1 MTEKIKKVGDLAKE
15 AFQELKRLQNK
26 EKNLVKT
33 GLEMF
38 DCHIGGLL
46 PNDILVIAGAS
57 GTGKSELLYELSNNL
72 LDININPD
80 ADKYVLLEISMEMKM
95 LNKILR
101 ATNRLLDKKK
111 TDILFNKFTEEE
123 AVKVKK
129 YYESLQDD
137 RRFVIQTPLTPK
149 EFYDLSREFCM
160 EHKDKDSIF
169 ISCDHLLLY
178 KGKDKQQVLEEVIE
192 YCNLLKLEFSNTYF
206 ILISQINRN
215 NLNVIKDKDN
225 SMIPNNSWLFGSSFI
240 EQVASYIVIMTNPYK
255 LGINQ
260 FLKVNSNRYDYL
272 SKYFGDEDNKGKVS
286 FKTIGNL
293 FYFITKT
300 RESDKAFKDVFVSE
314 LQMTEDVKSMFKED
328 IKKSTIPIFNDQVQE
343 DWRIPQNIIQKNL
356 ENL

>member
-1 MTEKIKKVGDLAKE
+1 MTDKIRKVGDLATE
-15 AFQELKRLQNK
+15 AFKELNRLQTK

-57 GTGKSELLYELSNNL
+57 GTGKSELLYELSDNL
-72 LDININPD
+72 LNKDINSD
-80 ADKYVLLEISMEMKM
+80 ADNYVLLEISMEMKM

-101 ATNRLLDKKK
+101 ATNKLLNKKK
-111 TDILFNKFTEEE
+111 TDILFNKFTEDE
-123 AVKVKK
+123 ALKVKK

-137 RRFVIQTPLTPK
+137 RRFVVQTPLTPK
-149 EFYDLSREFCM
+149 EFYDLSREFCT
-160 EHKDKDSIF
+160 EHVKKQAVF

-260 FLKVNSNRYDYL
+260 FLKVNSSRYDYL
-272 SKYFGDEDNKGKVS
+272 SKYFGEEDNKGKVS
-286 FKTIGNL
+286 FNTIGSL

-300 RESDKAFKDVFVSE
+300 RESDKAFKDIFISE
-314 LQMTEDVKSMFKED
+314 LQMADDVKDKFKDKEV
-328 IKKSTIPIFNDQVQE
+328 KKNIIPIFNEQQE
-343 DWRIPQNIIQKNL
+343 NKKLFEIGLKNL
-356 ENL
+356 YNL